1 MQRGKSIC
9 KQLKAVR
16 HRIAEENNIPL
27 EQRECTYD
35 GPCRGT
41 CPRCEAEVRYLEKSL
56 AQRLHLGKAATV
68 AGLSLSLAACGG
80 QQPDGQSPLVKTDSL
95 NSPSDTLETTLPP
108 DDSTADKTEKNNI
121 IEDEGLIIMDGICIE
136 NDTLPPPPP
145 PYDETLIEGEVE
157 DCDEELEGEVRIFKV
172 VETDPEFPGGIDS
185 MYAWIER
192 NLRYPTLARNNK
204 IEGKVYVTFVVGKD
218 GSISNAKILC
228 DIGGGCGAE
237 VIRIVNQMPRWIP
250 GKQRGKPVCVQ
261 FNLPV
266 NFQLK

>member
-68 AGLSLSLAACGG
+68 AGLSLSLVACGG
-80 QQPDGQSPLVKTDSL
+80 QQPDGQGPLVKNDSL
-95 NSPSDTLETTLPP
+95 ASPSDTIETTLPP
-108 DDSTADKTEKNNI
+108 DDSSANRTEQKDI
-121 IEDEGLIIMDGICIE
+121 IEENSEIIMDGICIE
-136 NDTLPPPPP
+136 DDTLPPPPP
-145 PYDETLIEGEVE
+145 PYDETLIVGEVE
-157 DCDEELEGEVRIFKV
+157 EGEVRIFRV
-172 VETDPEFPGGIDS
+172 VDTDPEFPGGIDS

-192 NLRYPTLARNNK
+192 NIQYPTLARNNK
-204 IEGKVYVTFVVGKD
+204 IEGKVYVTFVVESD
-218 GSISNAKILC
+218 GSISNPKILR

-237 VIRIVNQMPRWIP
+237 VIRILNQMPRWIP
-250 GKQRGKPVCVQ
+250 GKQRGKPARVQ

>member
-16 HRIAEENNIPL
+16 HRIAEENKIPL

-56 AQRLHLGKAATV
+56 VQRLHLGKAATV

-80 QQPDGQSPLVKTDSL
+80 QQPDGQGPLVKTDSL
-95 NSPSDTLETTLPP
+95 ASPSDTIDTTLPP
-108 DDSTADKTEKNNI
+108 DDNSANRTEQKDI
-121 IEDEGLIIMDGICIE
+121 IEENSEIIMDGICIE
-136 NDTLPPPPP
+136 DDTLPPPPPP
-145 PYDETLIEGEVE
+145 PYDETLIVGEVE
-157 DCDEELEGEVRIFKV
+157 EGEVRIFRV
-172 VETDPEFPGGIDS
+172 VDTDPEFPGGIDS

-192 NLRYPTLARNNK
+192 NIQYPTLARNNK
-204 IEGKVYVTFVVGKD
+204 IEGKVYVTFVVESD
-218 GSISNAKILC
+218 GSISNPKILR

-237 VIRIVNQMPRWIP
+237 VIRILNQMPRWIP
-250 GKQRGKPVCVQ
+250 GKQRGKPARVQ